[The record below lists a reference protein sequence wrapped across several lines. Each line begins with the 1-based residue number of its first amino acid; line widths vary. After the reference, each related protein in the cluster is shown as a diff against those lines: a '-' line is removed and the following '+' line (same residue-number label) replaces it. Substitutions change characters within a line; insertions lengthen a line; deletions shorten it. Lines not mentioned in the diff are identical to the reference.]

1 MLEHLINFDMTDIIV
16 LLVSHPII
24 AVFLVLMM
32 FLFMCDLVTFYRVQ
46 FTHLDFKST
55 IMSLGILGTFI
66 GISIGLWEFDT
77 AAIVAS
83 VPKLLS
89 GLKIAFLTSVLGM
102 FFSVLLAVIER
113 FSARGADDKPLKDQV
128 VEMTEQLK
136 KQLPVLQDISTGV
149 NEFDKQIGDF
159 RTELKDQSEE
169 SRKLIESKISQANQ
183 TLEEALKKI
192 SEGANQQIIDAL
204 NESIRGFN
212 ENLTEQFGDNFRQL
226 NDACLKLVE
235 WQKAHKQDVES
246 THKQLG
252 DSVAALVTIKETL
265 DAVAKR
271 NQEVIGTYNSLR
283 DTIVTYDNQTKA
295 LTAHL
300 EKYGA
305 LADKAKQMFV
315 DANSRFTDISD
326 AMGDFSKE
334 LKDKISTQSYD
345 LGQSMTGLQKTVN
358 AQSEALTKLAG
369 DIVKSVN
376 EMEGSLVSITEKMGE
391 KYGDF
396 LRGAEHIAQFN
407 RPPRRDDGE

>member
-1 MLEHLINFDMTDIIV
+1 MTNITAFLGSHIV
-16 LLVSHPII
+16 E
-24 AVFLVLMM
+24 VFLVLMVS
-32 FLFMCDLVTFYRVQ
+32 LFICDLVTFYRVQ
-46 FTHLDFKST
+46 STHRDFKST

-77 AAIVAS
+77 EAIVAS

-89 GLKIAFLTSVLGM
+89 GLKTAFLTSILGM
-102 FFSVLLAVIER
+102 SFSALLAVIER
-113 FSARGADDKPLKDQV
+113 FSARGADDKPLKNQI

-149 NEFDKQIGDF
+149 KEFDKQIGDF
-159 RTELKDQSEE
+159 RTEFKGQSEE
-169 SRKLIESKISQANQ
+169 SRKLIESKFSQANR
-183 TLEEALKKI
+183 TLEEALQKI

-235 WQKAHKQDVES
+235 WQEAHKQDVEM

-252 DSVAALVTIKETL
+252 DSVAALATIKETL

-271 NQEVIGTYNSLR
+271 NQEVIETYNSLR
-283 DTIVTYDNQTKA
+283 NTIAAYDNQTKA

-305 LADKAKQMFV
+305 LADKAEQMFV
-315 DANSRFTDISD
+315 DANSSFTEISN
-326 AMGDFSKE
+326 AMGNFSKE
-334 LKDKISTQSYD
+334 LKEKISAQSD
-345 LGQSMTGLQKTVN
+345 VLGQSMTGLQKTVN
-358 AQSEALTKLAG
+358 AQSDALTKLAG

-376 EMEGSLVSITEKMGE
+376 EMEGALVSITEKMGE
-391 KYGDF
+391 KYDDF

-407 RPPRRDDGE
+407 RPPKRDDDE